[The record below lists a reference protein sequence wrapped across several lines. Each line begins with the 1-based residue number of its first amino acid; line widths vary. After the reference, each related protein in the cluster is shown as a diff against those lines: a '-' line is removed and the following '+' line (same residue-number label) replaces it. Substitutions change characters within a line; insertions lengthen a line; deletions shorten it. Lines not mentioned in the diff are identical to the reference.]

1 MDAKE
6 RTALIIGTSRGL
18 GLRLVRQH
26 RERGFRVV
34 ATVRD
39 ARAVPEAF
47 RGDDGIEIEQLDVT
61 HQAEIDA
68 LAQRLAG
75 RRFDL
80 LFVNAGVANPR
91 PAETPIGDIS
101 TDEFVRLMVTNALGP
116 IRCLEACAPL
126 VRERG
131 TMAVMS
137 SGLGSVANNTRGG
150 WEAYRA
156 SKAALN
162 TLLRSFAV
170 RHEGRGQ
177 TILAV
182 SPGWSKTEM
191 GGLDAPLAPDESVR
205 GVMNTLAAFEGTG
218 EHAFVDYRGERVPW

>member
-1 MDAKE
+1 MISKE
-6 RTALIIGTSRGL
+6 RTALILGTSRGL
-18 GLRLVRQH
+18 GLRLVRLH
-26 RERGFRVV
+26 RERGWNVV

-39 ARAVPEAF
+39 ESAVSEPF
-47 RGDDGIEIEQLDVT
+47 RHDSKIEIARLDVT
-61 HQAEIDA
+61 NQAEIDA
-68 LAQRLAG
+68 LATQLAG

-80 LFVNAGVANPR
+80 LFVNAGISND
-91 PAETPIGDIS
+91 PAKTIGQV
-101 TDEFVRLMVTNALGP
+101 TTEEFVRLMVTNALGP
-116 IRCLEACAPL
+116 MRCLEAFAPL

-170 RHEGRGQ
+170 RHGGRGQ
-177 TILAV
+177 TILAIA
-182 SPGWSKTEM
+182 PGWSQTEM
-191 GGLDAPLAPDESVR
+191 GGPDAPLDPDDSVR
-205 GVMNTLAAFEGTG
+205 GVIDTLASLEGTG
-218 EHAFVDYRGERVPW
+218 KHEFVDYRGERVPW